1 MHGCMTEYVVCNHP
15 RADGRFAVVGVCC
28 VSLCKG
34 AINHIHLGGR
44 TIITA
49 ICSKH
54 NDRYK

>member
-1 MHGCMTEYVVCNHP
+1 MCSV
-15 RADGRFAVVGVCC
+15 FLWVCC

-54 NDRYK
+54 LIDTNSTYSLNEYD

>member
-1 MHGCMTEYVVCNHP
+1 MFC
-15 RADGRFAVVGVCC
+15 FSVGVCC

-49 ICSKH
+49 ISSKH
-54 NDRYK
+54 YSSLGGGGGGACSLNEYD

>member
-1 MHGCMTEYVVCNHP
+1 MFC
-15 RADGRFAVVGVCC
+15 FSVGVCC

-34 AINHIHLGGR
+34 SINHIHLGGR